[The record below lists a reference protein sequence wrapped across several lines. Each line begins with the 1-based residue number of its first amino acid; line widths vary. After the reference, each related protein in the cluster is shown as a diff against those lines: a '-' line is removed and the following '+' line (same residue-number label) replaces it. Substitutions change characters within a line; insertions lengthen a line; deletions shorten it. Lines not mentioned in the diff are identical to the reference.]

1 MVSDKWL
8 FFINKFYFFIN
19 IQFVIALNSMFNK
32 EKQNIELF
40 LLESNL
46 KSSLKLA
53 SKYEFKESFG
63 QGLIDI
69 L

>member
-8 FFINKFYFFIN
+8 FFNIKFYFFIN

-46 KSSLKLA
+46 KSSLK
-53 SKYEFKESFG
+53 YEFKESFG